1 MNNNIE
7 NIIFTSVKKILK
19 NLSSQEKIEKF
30 KNIHSK
36 KIHFIPEK
44 YRMFNGLLQSLN
56 IQFGNFI
63 EELMF
68 TLISKNSKYKIVD
81 SISQNKNNKFQ
92 ISKYNNNLIDQYIIK
107 CQENEIE
114 NLDIDFDSLL
124 KEIFKHKDEEPI
136 YEIKH
141 DVDLLFKDEE
151 NNKFYYLEIKYNDD
165 YDSGKYVDINRKFIK
180 TYAYLLNKLKI
191 DKYDSLIPIIFY
203 FTNKKLKGNIYVP
216 EKTNIKRGKHFFNE
230 FLNIEYKDIETY
242 MTTLSENENIIKLFD
257 NLYNHIVK
265 DIKILD
271 EENIIK

>member
-44 YRMFNGLLQSLN
+44 YRIFNGLLQSLN

-92 ISKYNNNLIDQYIIK
+92 ISKYNNNLIDQDIIK

-165 YDSGKYVDINRKFIK
+165 HDSGKYVDINRKFIK

-271 EENIIK
+271 EENNIK